1 MEFTAQAIAE
11 FLKGEVEGNPEV
23 KVNNVAKIEEAT
35 PGTLAFLANPK
46 YAKYLYTTNASI
58 VLINKDYELEKA
70 VETTLIR
77 VENAYE
83 SFAKLLELADQARSV
98 KQGISSLAFID
109 ESAKIGDG
117 VYIAPFVYIGENAVI
132 EDNVSLNPHVFID
145 DNVTV
150 KKNSILNS
158 GVKVYHECVV
168 GENCIIHAGAVIGS
182 DGFGFAPDENN
193 VYRKIPQLG
202 NVVVED
208 NVEIGSNTTIDRA
221 TMGSTY
227 IRKGAK
233 LNETL
238 EHFQYYLEYTKSV
251 NTLLV
256 IKTCPLRQ
264 NIFHIPE
271 LIKYFNKYDIPIIL
285 NNVFFPPS
293 CTVWNLSSKKLHK
306 IVEFLNSKLENG
318 NTKQQKDNW
327 SRYKNLINQISN
339 WEKEALQREKENRYS
354 QETSS
359 DLLQLLKKNITDYIE
374 IN

>member
-70 VETTLIR
+70 IDATLIR
-77 VENAYE
+77 VANADE
-83 SFAKLLELADQARSV
+83 SFAKLLELAEQAKPV
-98 KQGISSLAFID
+98 KQGISPLAFID
-109 ESAKIGDG
+109 ESAKIGNG
-117 VYIAPFVYIGENAVI
+117 VYIAPFVFIGENAVI

-145 DNVTV
+145 ENVTI
-150 KKNSILNS
+150 KKNSTLNS
-158 GVKVYHECVV
+158 GVKIYHECMI

-202 NVVVED
+202 NVIVED

-221 TMGSTY
+221 TMGSTI

-233 LNETL
+233 LDNLNQIGHNVQIGENTVIAAQSGIAGSTKIGKNCQFAGQSGIAPHIQIADGVKIAPQSGVPNNIKEEGAIVMGTPAFNIREFQRSFIVYKQLPDLFKRVKELENEL
-238 EHFQYYLEYTKSV
+238 
-251 NTLLV
+251 
-256 IKTCPLRQ
+256 
-264 NIFHIPE
+264 
-271 LIKYFNKYDIPIIL
+271 
-285 NNVFFPPS
+285 
-293 CTVWNLSSKKLHK
+293 KKLK
-306 IVEFLNSKLENG
+306 GE
-318 NTKQQKDNW
+318 
-327 SRYKNLINQISN
+327 
-339 WEKEALQREKENRYS
+339 
-354 QETSS
+354 
-359 DLLQLLKKNITDYIE
+359 
-374 IN
+374 

>member
-233 LNETL
+233 LDNLNQIGHNVQIGENTVIAAQSGVAGSTKVGKNCQFGGQSGIAPHIQIADGVKVTPQAGIPNTIKEPGSIVMGTPAFNIREFQKSFIVYKQLPDLFKRVKEL
-238 EHFQYYLEYTKSV
+238 ENQL
-251 NTLLV
+251 
-256 IKTCPLRQ
+256 
-264 NIFHIPE
+264 
-271 LIKYFNKYDIPIIL
+271 
-285 NNVFFPPS
+285 
-293 CTVWNLSSKKLHK
+293 KKLQG
-306 IVEFLNSKLENG
+306 E
-318 NTKQQKDNW
+318 
-327 SRYKNLINQISN
+327 
-339 WEKEALQREKENRYS
+339 
-354 QETSS
+354 
-359 DLLQLLKKNITDYIE
+359 
-374 IN
+374 